1 MAREHKLTG
10 DSPYSISVRFLGSPF
25 DHTRPLEKSRTLRD
39 SLFLFLGRGEN
50 NMAALVQT
58 IPQQSG
64 TVPVLQTRPSSS
76 SGTFSPNH
84 PSRIQTMSWSSFN
97 GNSGNYRAGHPVVA
111 PYNYQ
116 NTTNRQ
122 SWTPH
127 LRPEHRTFSA
137 PASGPA
143 NPTHGAT
150 PRSSHLAAGS
160 VSNSSSN
167 SSFHSPVSKDDSALP
182 SRQPRTCLLY
192 TSPSPR
198 D

>member
-1 MAREHKLTG
+1 
-10 DSPYSISVRFLGSPF
+10 
-25 DHTRPLEKSRTLRD
+25 
-39 SLFLFLGRGEN
+39 
-50 NMAALVQT
+50 MAALVQT

-76 SGTFSPNH
+76 SGTFSSPQSH

-111 PYNYQ
+111 PYAYQ
-116 NTTNRQ
+116 NTNRQ
-122 SWTPH
+122 SWSPH

-137 PASGPA
+137 PAQGPGTSTP
-143 NPTHGAT
+143 NGAT
-150 PRSSHLAAGS
+150 PRTSHLAAGS

-167 SSFHSPVSKDDSALP
+167 SSFQSVSKDDSALP
-182 SRQPRTCLLY
+182 SRQPRTDQPCLLY